1 MSWTRAAA
9 RLRSAPAATAI
20 SEDERAV
27 VTESRRNLLILAVAQ
42 GLAMTAM
49 TMVMTTIALV
59 GLEISPVKS
68 LATLPLA
75 LQLAV
80 TMVTS
85 IPASLLMRRFGRR
98 LGFSVGA
105 AAGIASALVSAAAIY
120 VGSFALFT
128 VSAAAYGVAQSF
140 SGFYRFAAIESA
152 LPEWRAKAASLV
164 LGGGV
169 VAGLIG
175 PTLAVLTRDL
185 VEESLFAGSF
195 LAIGGL
201 CALSLL
207 LMQGL
212 RMPAPSEAPAKGTG
226 AVSDLLTRPVF
237 AVALAAA
244 AVGYA
249 SMSLVMTATP
259 LAMAA
264 HHHDFPATAFVI
276 QWHVVAMYA
285 PAFVTGSLI
294 QRWGV
299 LNVILIGAAAILATV
314 AVNESGTGLAQ
325 FWTALVLLGV
335 GWNFMY
341 VGGTT
346 LLTEGYKSEE
356 RAKAQA
362 LNEFVLFALIAT
374 ASFGSGLLQQTVG
387 WSWVNLAVVPGILAV
402 AAASLWL
409 RGRRRALPA

>member
-1 MSWTRAAA
+1 VT
-9 RLRSAPAATAI
+9 SA
-20 SEDERAV
+20 
-27 VTESRRNLLILAVAQ
+27 RNLLILALCQ

-49 TMVMTTIALV
+49 TMVVTTIALV
-59 GLEISPVKS
+59 GVELSPVKA

-80 TMVTS
+80 TMVTA

-98 LGFSVGA
+98 AGFSLGA
-105 AAGIASALVSAAAIY
+105 AAGIASAFMSAYAIQI
-120 VGSFALFT
+120 GSFALFT
-128 VSAAAYGVAQSF
+128 ASAAAYGITQSF
-140 SGFYRFAAIESA
+140 SGFYRFAAIESV
-152 LPEWRAKAASLV
+152 PSEWRAKAASLV

-169 VAGLIG
+169 VAGFVG
-175 PTLAVLTRDL
+175 PTLAVVTRDL
-185 VEESLFAGSF
+185 VEGSLFSGCF
-195 LAIGGL
+195 FAIAGL
-201 CALSLL
+201 CALVLL

-212 RMPAPSEAPAKGTG
+212 RMPPLAEIPGKGAG
-226 AVSDLLTRPVF
+226 AVSDLLARPVF
-237 AVALAAA
+237 LVAMAAA

-264 HHHDFPATAFVI
+264 HHHDFPTTAFVI

-285 PAFVTGSLI
+285 PAFLTGTLI

-299 LNVILIGAAAILATV
+299 LNVVLIGAAAILATV
-314 AVNESGTGLAQ
+314 AINESGTGLAQ

-346 LLTEGYKSEE
+346 LLTEGYRVEE

-362 LNEFVLFALIAT
+362 LNEFVMFGLITT
-374 ASFGSGLLQQTVG
+374 ASFGSGLLQQTAG
-387 WSWVNLAVVPGILAV
+387 WNWVNLAVVPGILAV
-402 AAASLWL
+402 AAAVLWL
-409 RGRRRALPA
+409 RGRKRELPA